1 VRLVRLRPPI
11 RLTLPR
17 ATLKRAL
24 LRAEPLLALLV
35 VAVSAGFLL
44 VAVGDRPSSPPSVEI
59 VEAAPASLETR
70 EVRLVRYDA
79 QGLEA
84 PVFARVDLPAS
95 AAGRLEAILRAL
107 RAEMVGE
114 GWPEAL
120 PVPTVYVESVARQT
134 VAILDF
140 RPEGP
145 IPLSVAG
152 EQRLLRAVQETSL
165 ANGVDQVRFLL
176 DGEAAGVFLE
186 HLAVP
191 SAL

>member
-1 VRLVRLRPPI
+1 VRLMRWRPPA
-11 RLTLPR
+11 RLVLPR

-35 VAVSAGFLL
+35 VVFSAGFLL
-44 VAVGDRPSSPPSVEI
+44 VGLGDGRSSPPSVEI
-59 VEAAPASLETR
+59 IETAPASLDTR
-70 EVRLVRYDA
+70 EVRLVLYDA
-79 QGLEA
+79 QGLET
-84 PVFARVDLPAS
+84 PVFASVDLPAS
-95 AAGRLEAILRAL
+95 AAGRLQAILAAL
-107 RAEMVGE
+107 REEMMGD

-120 PVPTVYVESVARQT
+120 PVPTVFVETVARRT
-134 VAILDF
+134 VAVLDF
-140 RPEGP
+140 RPEGQ